1 MEVEKSF
8 LLSGSVPPSGPRVDV
23 PRASMELLWK
33 VILQLWVLAEACSF
47 VRVKKRPLICVVE
60 GGQGRVLNSL
70 LLTVLPKSEGQFF

>member
-23 PRASMELLWK
+23 PHASMELLWK

-47 VRVKKRPLICVVE
+47 VRVKKDLLFALLKGDREEFLIVCC
-60 GGQGRVLNSL
+60 
-70 LLTVLPKSEGQFF
+70 